1 MRYTNISELYK
12 QVKERELTSKELKRR
27 EEIAKDL
34 PDDEFKDRYGKDWMS
49 VKMATAPKMAKG
61 KSEET
66 ELDEALSP
74 QDKKVV
80 DTFYH
85 TDKSMTGK
93 ILKTDGK
100 TLEKIGMGAQTIA
113 KVIPQSGGEFK
124 VVAKMDGRSTQEIVN
139 YIKKTFPKQL
149 VTYEEV
155 ELDEK
160 KQLKPNAKFDFD
172 LFSDMKGAKEA
183 NAELNKEL
191 HRDIF

>member
-1 MRYTNISELYK
+1 MRYTNISDLYK
-12 QVKERELTSKELKRR
+12 QVQERKLTPNELEDR
-27 EEIAKDL
+27 EKIAKKL
-34 PDDEFKDRYGKDWMS
+34 PMDDFKKRYGKDAMA
-49 VKMATAPKMAKG
+49 VKMAVATNIAKG

-124 VVAKMDGRSTQEIVN
+124 VVAKMDGRSTHEIVN
-139 YIKKTFPKQL
+139 YIKKTFPKQ
-149 VTYEEV
+149 
-155 ELDEK
+155 
-160 KQLKPNAKFDFD
+160 
-172 LFSDMKGAKEA
+172 
-183 NAELNKEL
+183 
-191 HRDIF
+191 